1 MYTVHGPAPEPG
13 TTDPRG
19 PSTLPTTA
27 DSRRDSDS
35 AYAPERF
42 EQAFTRF
49 AEGYPAYGASS
60 EADALRAA
68 DYARLDEQGHT
79 YLDYTGGGL
88 YAESQVRQH
97 HEMLIDGVFG
107 NPHSHNP
114 TSLAATRLVEEAR
127 EAVFTFLNADPAE
140 YEVIFTSNASGALK
154 LVGESYPFEA
164 GSCYLVSFDN
174 HNSVNGIREFARRGG
189 AEVVYVPVR
198 KPELR
203 LDEELVH
210 RALERSAAC
219 EHRLFAYPAQSN
231 FSGVQHPLEWVAEAR
246 ALGWDVLLDS
256 AAFAPTNCLDLTA
269 VKPDFVPLSFY
280 KMFGYPTG
288 AGALIARREALAK
301 LRRPWFAG
309 GTITLAS
316 VQAGVHRL
324 ADGAAGFE
332 DGTVDYLGLPAVTVG
347 LRHLEQ
353 VGIDRIHDRVSALAA
368 WLLEQLTSLTHTS
381 GAPMVRIFG
390 PETMDR
396 RGATIAFYLLDPD
409 GAVYDVYRIEQLAG
423 EERISVRTGCFCNP
437 GDGEVAHDITPEEMT
452 ECFSVPEAP
461 VTLQHCQR
469 LIEDATGK
477 VPNTIRASLGIA
489 SNFADAYRFMAFL
502 AGFRDVPASAVR

>member
-1 MYTVHGPAPEPG
+1 MNGAPD
-13 TTDPRG
+13 T
-19 PSTLPTTA
+19 S
-27 DSRRDSDS
+27 
-35 AYAPERF
+35 YAPARLDAACAEFIARF
-42 EQAFTRF
+42 PRYA
-49 AEGYPAYGASS
+49 AGDI
-60 EADALRAA
+60 DALRSA
-68 DYARLDEQGHT
+68 DYARLDGQGHT

-88 YAESQVRQH
+88 YAESQVRGH
-97 HEMLIDGVFG
+97 HDMLAGGVFG

-114 TSLAATRLVEEAR
+114 TSLAATHLVDQAR
-127 EAVFTFLNADPAE
+127 EAVFTFFSADPVE
-140 YEVIFTSNASGALK
+140 YEVIFTPNASGALK

-164 GSCYLVSFDN
+164 GSCYLVSYDN

-203 LDEELVH
+203 LDEELVR
-210 RALERSAAC
+210 RALRRPAEC

-246 ALGWDVLLDS
+246 ELGWDVLLDS
-256 AAFAPTNCLDLTA
+256 AAFAPTNRLDLSV

-288 AGALIARREALAK
+288 IGALIARREALAK

-324 ADGAAGFE
+324 AEGAAGFE
-332 DGTVDYLGLPAVTVG
+332 DGTVDYLGLPAVTLG
-347 LRHLEQ
+347 LRHLER
-353 VGIDRIHDRVSALAA
+353 VGIDAVHERVTALAD
-368 WLLEQLTSLTHTS
+368 WLLGEMTRMHHSN

-390 PETMDR
+390 PETMEG

-409 GAVYDVYRIEQLAG
+409 GAVYDVYRIEELAG
-423 EERISVRTGCFCNP
+423 DRRISVRTGCFCNP
-437 GDGEVAHDITPEEMT
+437 GDGEVAHDITPDEME
-452 ECFSVPEAP
+452 ECFSAPEVP

-469 LIEDATGK
+469 LIEDMTGK
-477 VPNTIRASLGIA
+477 VPNTIRVSLGIA
-489 SNFADAYRFMAFL
+489 SDFADVYRL
-502 AGFRDVPASAVR
+502 AGFLASFRDVSAGDLSRAV